1 MYTLLKIFLS
11 GGKDSH
17 YQVYVIT
24 KIFGLKPLLVT
35 YNHQF
40 NTPTGIE
47 NMYNMA
53 DKFGCDHLRFSPN
66 IQIIKKLSRSSFKK
80 MGDMC
85 WHCHAGIFTYPVQIA
100 VKYKIPLLIWGEQG
114 FLDLGGMFSH
124 KDLVEMTEKFR
135 TEHGLRGYD
144 WKDMIDAEEGI
155 TEDDL
160 AWAKYPSDEEIEKV
174 GIRGI
179 YLGNYFP
186 WDNVKQTELMIK
198 EFGFKPSPEP
208 YDRTYTRFENVEC

>member
-1 MYTLLKIFLS
+1 
-11 GGKDSH
+11 
-17 YQVYVIT
+17 
-24 KIFGLKPLLVT
+24 
-35 YNHQF
+35 
-40 NTPTGIE
+40 
-47 NMYNMA
+47 
-53 DKFGCDHLRFSPN
+53 
-66 IQIIKKLSRSSFKK
+66 
-80 MGDMC
+80 MGVMC

-208 YDRTYTRFENVEC
+208 YDRTYTRFENVECWHCNGVHDYLRYLKFGYGRCTDHVCQDIRLGRMTRTEGFKLAEKYDKVIPKDVKRWLDFVGLTEKEFK